1 MSGVGLICGNRT
13 GRDRL
18 VVCVC
23 VWGGGGRGGRNAS
36 CVYVCLGGRGN
47 HITLNGNKI

>member
-23 VWGGGGRGGRNAS
+23 VGGGEGVGEMPLVCMYVWGGGG
-36 CVYVCLGGRGN
+36 
-47 HITLNGNKI
+47 IT

>member
-23 VWGGGGRGGRNAS
+23 VWGGGEGVGEMPLVCMYVGG
-36 CVYVCLGGRGN
+36 GGG
-47 HITLNGNKI
+47 IT